1 MNEKTFYDKLT
12 TLLEILEHRLSE
24 KECEELGIFPIHTYA
39 ENKLEELTYPE

>member
-24 KECEELGIFPIHTYA
+24 KECEELGFSLSIPMLKI
-39 ENKLEELTYPE
+39 N